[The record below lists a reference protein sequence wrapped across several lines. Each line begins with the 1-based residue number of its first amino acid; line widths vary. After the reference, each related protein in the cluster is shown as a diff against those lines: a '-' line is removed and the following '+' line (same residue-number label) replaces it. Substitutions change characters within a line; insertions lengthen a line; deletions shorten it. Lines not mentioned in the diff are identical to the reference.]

1 MPPTSRGLNAM
12 ANSNDYDLDPPAARV
27 RAALPPNA
35 KLRFVLDTDLLLP
48 ERPRKLRRVE
58 YDQLVASGAFEDERI
73 ELLHGVLVEMSPI
86 DAAHMNPI
94 DRLMVI
100 LVQALA
106 SRARVRIQAPLI
118 AADESEPQPDV
129 AVVPQG
135 DYRTEHP
142 SRADL
147 VIEVANTSLD
157 KDRKVKAP
165 LYAASGFR
173 EYWIVD
179 TNRQVIE
186 VYRDPEAGHYRSVS
200 THAESETLSPQAF
213 PELLIRVGQVF
224 E

>member
-1 MPPTSRGLNAM
+1 M
-12 ANSNDYDLDPPAARV
+12 ANSNDYDLDPPAAHL

-35 KLRFVLDTDLLLP
+35 KLQPVLDTDLLLP

-58 YDQLVASGAFEDERI
+58 YDQLVASGAFEDEHI

-86 DAAHMNPI
+86 DAAHANPI
-94 DRLMVI
+94 DRLLVI
-100 LVQALA
+100 LVRALA
-106 SRARVRIQAPLI
+106 TRARVRIQLPLI
-118 AADESEPQPDV
+118 AADESEPQPDI

-135 DYRTEHP
+135 DYRKEHP

-173 EYWIVD
+173 EYWVVD

-186 VYRDPEAGHYRSVS
+186 VYRDPEAGQYQSVS
-200 THAESETLSPQAF
+200 THAETETLSPQAF
-213 PELLIRVGQVF
+213 PDLLVLVAQVF